1 MRSYKPATFQPTVR
15 PDWGG
20 VLSYI
25 PVEEKAKILEAIIKY
40 PSVDIDSVFWQ
51 ETIKPDLDLQYE
63 TFTQQCEMKS
73 RAMRDRWGKTSCTS
87 LQDNNKTSNK
97 DVIVP
102 EGIRIEEE
110 IGIKENRKI
119 IQLENQDE
127 KYLEKFEEFWKA
139 YTPIKCDG
147 RFIDKGSKKTAQEKF
162 IKILKKGEKYEDII
176 SGCKKYIEH
185 CRRNNQLTCG
195 VTVFLNQ
202 ERWKNDYSG
211 ETCQSADNTKR
222 QEPRSYL
229 EIYSEI
235 ANELSQ
241 EDNIR

>member
-1 MRSYKPATFQPTVR
+1 MRNYKPATFQPTVR

-40 PSVDIDSVFWQ
+40 PSIDIDSVFWQ

-87 LQDNNKTSNK
+87 IQDNNKTSNK

-102 EGIRIEEE
+102 EGIRIEEG
-110 IGIKENRKI
+110 IGIEEEKKNKI
-119 IQLENQDE
+119 KNNIYTQQ
-127 KYLEKFEEFWKA
+127 FEEFWKA

-147 RFIDKGSKKTAQEKF
+147 RFIDKGSKKIAQEKF
-162 IKILKKGEKYEDII
+162 IKILKKGEKYENII
-176 SGCKKYIEH
+176 NGCREYIEH
-185 CRRNNQLTCG
+185 CKRNNQLTCG
-195 VTVFLNQ
+195 VAVFLNQ

-211 ETCQSADNTKR
+211 SSCESANSNERPK
-222 QEPRSYL
+222 PRSYL

-235 ANELSQ
+235 AAELA
-241 EDNIR
+241 EKDNIR

>member
-73 RAMRDRWGKTSCTS
+73 RAMRDRWGKNSCTS

-102 EGIRIEEE
+102 EGIGIEERIGIEEE
-110 IGIKENRKI
+110 KKNKIKNNRYGECKNVLLTEEQYKRLSEENDNLDLAI
-119 IQLENQDE
+119 E
-127 KYLEKFEEFWKA
+127 KLDTWLGTSGGKNRNKNHYAYFKSNSWVWK
-139 YTPIKCDG
+139 D
-147 RFIDKGSKKTAQEKF
+147 
-162 IKILKKGEKYEDII
+162 LKKK
-176 SGCKKYIEH
+176 
-185 CRRNNQLTCG
+185 
-195 VTVFLNQ
+195 
-202 ERWKNDYSG
+202 
-211 ETCQSADNTKR
+211 
-222 QEPRSYL
+222 
-229 EIYSEI
+229 
-235 ANELSQ
+235 ELMF
-241 EDNIR
+241 